1 MFQKGVFFEKCETR
15 KLGDVLVGKVI
26 GYSSVLLMFL
36 HVVCLGES
44 RTSRNIEQ
52 IANTYYTTLTITL
65 TKYSCLSAK
74 KP

>member
-15 KLGDVLVGKVI
+15 KLGDILVGKVI

-52 IANTYYTTLTITL
+52 IANTY
-65 TKYSCLSAK
+65 
-74 KP
+74 